1 MSIDR
6 QELAARVKLAA
17 EWFVNAQCR
26 MQRPYWDANHGRF
39 PYNRHILTG
48 TTVWGL
54 NWSCARGI
62 MVLIAADRLAP
73 DDRYMEAAR
82 AAAEYLEILQILDA
96 RRKEDFGA
104 IREEVPQSRRY
115 NIRDQAEAA
124 SALLYLGVYLG
135 EERLVESARLWA
147 DWYLKY
153 AVDRKTGWPFVFREA
168 DGTWK
173 PGDIYFLAANGIF
186 MHQLGKH
193 LGKQRYVEEGL
204 VRNAE
209 YGITHLF
216 DQRGALAIEGSWSQH
231 AGGDHLVL
239 NEDGACIALV
249 AAARVTGQQKFRD
262 KVLGHLD
269 VVMGLPLPLPIFSG
283 MGSTLM
289 VAAEAARVWDYQPA
303 REYIAKALPHLLAL
317 QITEEQFAERGAL
330 IGEDEDPKWYSGG
343 AKRDYVT
350 TRATA
355 YGALALAKIEG
366 TVVTG
371 GYSSDAELPVR
382 AGKWERKP

>member
-1 MSIDR
+1 MSAPR
-6 QELAARVKLAA
+6 ELLGERVRLAAD
-17 EWFVNAQCR
+17 WFVRAQCR

-39 PYNRHILTG
+39 PYNKHLPTG
-48 TTVWGL
+48 TVVWGL

-62 MVLIAADRLAP
+62 MVLVAADRLAA
-73 DDRYMEAAR
+73 DDRYMAAAR
-82 AAAEYLEILQILDA
+82 AAAEYIEILQVLDA
-96 RRKEDFGA
+96 RRERDFGA

-135 EERLVESARLWA
+135 EERLVDSARLWA
-147 DWYLKY
+147 DWYLKF
-153 AVDRKTGWPFVFREA
+153 AVDRKTGWPYVFREP

-173 PGDIYFLAANGIF
+173 PGDIYFLAANGLV
-186 MHQLGKH
+186 MHQLGRH
-193 LGKQRYVEEGL
+193 LGQQRYVEEGL
-204 VRNAE
+204 VRNAQ
-209 YGITHLF
+209 YALAHLF
-216 DQRGALAIEGSWSQH
+216 DRRGALAIEGSWSQH
-231 AGGDHLVL
+231 AGEDRLVL
-239 NEDGACIALV
+239 NEDGALIALA
-249 AAARVTGQQKFRD
+249 AAARVTGQNRFRD
-262 KVLGHLD
+262 AVLGHLE
-269 VVMGLPLPLPIFSG
+269 VVMKLPLPLPIFSG

-289 VAAEAARVWDYQPA
+289 VAAEAARVWDHAPA
-303 REYIAKALPHLLAL
+303 RDYIEKALPHLLAL
-317 QITEEQFAERGAL
+317 QLTDERHPERGAF

-343 AKRDYVT
+343 AKTDYLT

-382 AGKWERKP
+382 AKQWEAKP